1 MHLLRNV
8 AKLSALALFVTAA
21 AAEEP
26 LDTRQFNVVGTHSTT
41 NLYIDF
47 LTPFF
52 NETLPE
58 ASGGKLTATL
68 QAFDLVGLNG
78 GAVYEML
85 QQGVY
90 DIGATIIDY
99 VAGDEPRVEGLDI
112 PAISDLAV
120 SRRIADAY
128 RPKLDQVFDE
138 VYDARLLAIGPFTAQ
153 VVFCNAEI
161 TGLKDLAGKR
171 IRGSGRMTMD
181 FIEAVG
187 GTGVSIAFT
196 EVPVALDRG
205 VIDCGITGTLSGYLA
220 GWSEVSTHFYPLP
233 VGGWDH
239 MGLAISNKVWD
250 GLNPATQEFLRRE
263 LAAME
268 TAIWNDAV
276 RANQE
281 GINCNVG
288 GECSYGEPEG
298 LKLVEVSDE
307 DLELALGVMRDVV
320 LPRWAQRCAGECIEN
335 WSSTVGE
342 VLSISME

>member
-1 MHLLRNV
+1 
-8 AKLSALALFVTAA
+8 
-21 AAEEP
+21 
-26 LDTRQFNVVGTHSTT
+26 
-41 NLYIDF
+41 
-47 LTPFF
+47 
-52 NETLPE
+52 
-58 ASGGKLTATL
+58 
-68 QAFDLVGLNG
+68 
-78 GAVYEML
+78 
-85 QQGVY
+85 
-90 DIGATIIDY
+90 
-99 VAGDEPRVEGLDI
+99 
-112 PAISDLAV
+112 
-120 SRRIADAY
+120 
-128 RPKLDQVFDE
+128 
-138 VYDARLLAIGPFTAQ
+138 
-153 VVFCNAEI
+153 
-161 TGLKDLAGKR
+161 
-171 IRGSGRMTMD
+171 MTMD